1 MLSVRISKKKTCR
14 RLLKPPYVCNGCGK
28 RSVCSLEKRLYI
40 ADFAHREYRDILSES
55 RTGLSYSEDE
65 IRYLDEFI
73 SPLIRQNQ
81 SPHHICA
88 TNADYL
94 TVSERTIYRLID
106 ARIISAM
113 NIDLPRKVR
122 YNARKV
128 ECHLK
133 VDKACLI
140 GRTYEDFKGYLLEY
154 PDLAITQLDPVE
166 GKKGNKVLLT
176 IHFVKAE
183 LMLAF
188 LRDHNDSQSVIDIF
202 ERLYFELR
210 PDVSAHCLKSVLQIT
225 APNFQIRK
233 QSNTTGREICA
244 PVFFIVIRA
253 LLIKRALRNV
263 TMNLYAVFFR
273 KELTL
278 LPIRRRIS
286 VS

>member
-1 MLSVRISKKKTCR
+1 MCNAFCKDFEKKTCR

-133 VDKACLI
+133 VDKVDHINSYSRESL
-140 GRTYEDFKGYLLEY
+140 
-154 PDLAITQLDPVE
+154 
-166 GKKGNKVLLT
+166 GNKCPYDVFSFLYGQEILDLLGCHKVPPQDVT
-176 IHFVKAE
+176 
-183 LMLAF
+183 LN
-188 LRDHNDSQSVIDIF
+188 RSIF
-202 ERLYFELR
+202 
-210 PDVSAHCLKSVLQIT
+210 H
-225 APNFQIRK
+225 
-233 QSNTTGREICA
+233 
-244 PVFFIVIRA
+244 
-253 LLIKRALRNV
+253 
-263 TMNLYAVFFR
+263 
-273 KELTL
+273 KEGSHES
-278 LPIRRRIS
+278 R
-286 VS
+286 

>member
-1 MLSVRISKKKTCR
+1 MLPESIPYAGAVPCAMLSVRISKKKPAE

-154 PDLAITQLDPVE
+154 PDLAITSWILW
-166 GKKGNKVLLT
+166 KG
-176 IHFVKAE
+176 
-183 LMLAF
+183 
-188 LRDHNDSQSVIDIF
+188 
-202 ERLYFELR
+202 
-210 PDVSAHCLKSVLQIT
+210 
-225 APNFQIRK
+225 
-233 QSNTTGREICA
+233 
-244 PVFFIVIRA
+244 
-253 LLIKRALRNV
+253 KRATRS
-263 TMNLYAVFFR
+263 F
-273 KELTL
+273 
-278 LPIRRRIS
+278 LPFTS
-286 VS
+286 